1 MIVHKNERW
10 EIQIPIG
17 KSNRRKFK
25 KNWGRG
31 IKITSLK
38 CCQEKGCFVLHLQG
52 LDPKLSVGKKDQRD
66 ETLFH

>member
-31 IKITSLK
+31 IKIASLK